1 MNQFRGLSPE
11 EGENT
16 NIPEITNEKDKKKY
30 AKKLRQKRERL
41 QNCDCEKAK
50 EKLSHEIRILEIE
63 ISEYENRNKVF
74 TKKEKP
80 KSKPKSKPK
89 VKEFI
94 FDEDEIRKYNEKR
107 KRENRAKAKKEK
119 EEKQKRKEK
128 YDGHWNKWDQRS
140 KSWER
145 EENKRQ
151 RSKKDYNKRSYNW
164 LPDQDDKKRLFDLKP
179 FIEDYNMEMKDVP
192 KDIINLN
199 HKFTIED
206 YKKLSRKYHPDKLS
220 GKQDFMYILNGIRD
234 HYVKREVNHDETWTK

>member
-16 NIPEITNEKDKKKY
+16 DIQEITNEKEKKKY
-30 AKKLRQKRERL
+30 VKKLRQKIERL
-41 QNCDCEKAK
+41 QNCDCEKTK
-50 EKLSHEIRILEIE
+50 EKLSHEIRIIEIE
-63 ISEYENRNKVF
+63 IMEYENRNKVF

-80 KSKPKSKPK
+80 KSKPKE
-89 VKEFI
+89 KE

-107 KRENRAKAKKEK
+107 KRENRAKAKEEY

-128 YDGHWNKWDQRS
+128 YSEHWKKWEQRS
-140 KSWER
+140 KSWES
-145 EENKRQ
+145 EENKRK
-151 RSKKDYNKRSYNW
+151 RSKENYNNRSYNR
-164 LPDQDDKKRLFDLKP
+164 LPDQGDKKKVFDLKP
-179 FIEDYNMEMKDVP
+179 FIEEYNMEMKDVP
-192 KDIINLN
+192 KDIMNLN

>member
-16 NIPEITNEKDKKKY
+16 NISEITNEKEKKKY
-30 AKKLRQKRERL
+30 VKKLKQKRDRFEK
-41 QNCDCEKAK
+41 CDCEKAK

-63 ISEYENRNKVF
+63 IGEYENRNKVF

-80 KSKPKSKPK
+80 KSKPK
-89 VKEFI
+89 VKEFV
-94 FDEDEIRKYNEKR
+94 FDEAEIRKYNEKR
-107 KRENRAKAKKEK
+107 KRENEAKEKKEC
-119 EEKQKRKEK
+119 EEKRKRKEEYSEYWK
-128 YDGHWNKWDQRS
+128 KWDQRS

-151 RSKKDYNKRSYNW
+151 RSNEDYNKRSYNW
-164 LPDQDDKKRLFDLKP
+164 LPSQDDKKGVFNLKP
-179 FIEDYNMEMKDVP
+179 FIEEYNMDLKDVP
-192 KDIINLN
+192 KDIMNLN
-199 HKFTIED
+199 QNFTIED

-234 HYVKREVNHDETWTK
+234 HYVPNKQENDETWTK